1 MTAQELAWLEALYG
15 GLVPAGVAPPRAAST
30 PAGVPTIWGWVAVLL
45 LGALLFFWGTV
56 ETVLQ
61 DAAEAV
67 EAGVRAAAD
76 VARNAAEAP
85 ARAAEGLGEA
95 VRSA

>member
-1 MTAQELAWLEALYG
+1 VTAQELAWLEALYG
-15 GLVPAGVAPPRAAST
+15 GLVPPGAAPPRAASA
-30 PAGVPTIWGWVAVLL
+30 PAGVPTMWGWVAVVL

-56 ETVLQ
+56 ETVVR

-67 EAGVRAAAD
+67 EAGVRAAAE
-76 VARNAAEAP
+76 VARSAAEAP